1 MFLLTKPGEADIRNF
16 LSRQQREPLLY
27 EHAGVMS
34 DPPSGYTV
42 DHNRIRLGIGPV
54 VYQKAVE
61 ALRRWEMFN
70 LGWLELCWP
79 DAPIVTGTTVAVLA
93 HVLGIW
99 SLNACRIAMV
109 VDEDRDVRRYGFAY
123 ATLSEHVERGQE
135 AFTVELHSK
144 DGSVWYDILAH
155 SIPNHVLARV
165 GYPYTRRLQKR
176 FARDSMKAMLR
187 AVNK

>member
-99 SLNACRIAMV
+99 SLS
-109 VDEDRDVRRYGFAY
+109 DKLRRQV
-123 ATLSEHVERGQE
+123 LN
-135 AFTVELHSK
+135 EL
-144 DGSVWYDILAH
+144 L
-155 SIPNHVLARV
+155 
-165 GYPYTRRLQKR
+165 RL
-176 FARDSMKAMLR
+176 ARDSGQGDSAPSESR
-187 AVNK
+187 RTGAVTRRRRRDSHP